1 MRRKLVAVLLLVAI
15 AAAAAWAAE
24 SRRPAKLAPPRKD
37 ADVIAEF
44 ARSVRVESSEVYRN
58 LAVFPVVAAGVRV
71 PPVDMPLDRAVGKD
85 LVAVVER
92 DESEVNRLHV
102 VSRAKE
108 PVFAMAG
115 EMLRGGKQDRI
126 IAQDL
131 VIPPHAKIEVAVY
144 CVEHGRWAMG
154 AGGGASFS
162 AGRSMAGSA
171 VRRAAGGGARGGG
184 GGQGAVWEEVAASQE
199 RLKAPSRTGAL
210 RSVHDSAEV
219 QRRIAPYQRALTDLC
234 DDHPKANG
242 VVVVVDG
249 EVLAADLF
257 ASPSLFRQLW
267 PELLE
272 AYAIDAL
279 EHGSDTSRGPRGMD
293 QPTAREIRH
302 WLAGAATAERT
313 RKDTSGEGADYALRG
328 RELMGSVLVWEGGV
342 VHLEAFPRA
351 AEARRDFNSLRFRR
365 EQLDR

>member
-1 MRRKLVAVLLLVAI
+1 MRRKLVAVLLLVGI
-15 AAAAAWAAE
+15 AAAAWAAE
-24 SRRPAKLAPPRKD
+24 SRSPAKLAPYGKD
-37 ADVIAEF
+37 TDVIAEF
-44 ARSVRVESSEVYRN
+44 ARSIRVESPEVYHN
-58 LAVFPVVAAGVRV
+58 LAVFPVAAAGVRV
-71 PPVDMPLDRAVGKD
+71 PPVDMPLDRAVAKD
-85 LVAVVER
+85 LVAVVEL
-92 DESEVNRLHV
+92 DDSEVNRLHV

-131 VIPPHAKIEVAVY
+131 VIPPHVKIEVAVY

-154 AGGGASFS
+154 AGGRASFS
-162 AGRSMAGSA
+162 AGRSMAGA
-171 VRRAAGGGARGGG
+171 GARRAAGGGRGGG
-184 GGQGAVWEEVAASQE
+184 GGQGAVWEEVATSQE
-199 RLKAPSRTGAL
+199 RLRAPSATGAL

-219 QRRIAPYQRALTDLC
+219 QRQIAPYQHALADLC

-257 ASPSLFRQLW
+257 ASPALFRQLW
-267 PELLE
+267 PQLLE

-279 EHGSDTSRGPRGMD
+279 EYEPETSHDARVTP
-293 QPTAREIRH
+293 QPKAQEIRR
-302 WLAGAATAERT
+302 WLAGLATAERT
-313 RKDTSGEGADYALRG
+313 RGETSGEGANYALRG

-365 EQLDR
+365 DQLGR